1 MLRNVFLKSLRDQRR
16 SLMYWGVG
24 VAALTVLTVLFYPT
38 ISEAEELSQLFDDSD
53 VLAQVFAGGFT
64 DMTTPEGF
72 LNSQL
77 FSLLVPILLIIMA
90 VSAGS
95 GAIAGEEE
103 KGTLDVLLSNP
114 TTRLQVVVHK
124 FAAMVAAL
132 AVVAGVMW
140 VSIAVGAFAVDMDVS
155 LVGVGQVTLSGLLLG
170 ILFGALALAIGS
182 ARGKRGLAI
191 GVTGAA
197 AVATYFVYALAPM
210 VEELEWA
217 QYLAPMY
224 YYIGDDPLVNG
235 LNLLHAGTLAV
246 ASAVL
251 VAVSVFTFERRDLAV

>member
-1 MLRNVFLKSLRDQRR
+1 MLSNVFLKSLRDQRR
-16 SLMYWGVG
+16 SLMYWGAG

-64 DMTTPEGF
+64 DLTTPEGF

-124 FAAMVAAL
+124 FAVMVAAL

-182 ARGKRGLAI
+182 AKGKKGLAI

-197 AVATYFVYALAPM
+197 AVATYFVYALAPI

-217 QYLAPMY
+217 QYLTPMY
-224 YYIGDDPLVNG
+224 YYIGDDPLANG
-235 LNLLHAGTLAV
+235 LNLLHAGALAL